1 MLLDNQHQQQLPAA
15 YLWTFDHQRTSPA
28 QFGVR
33 FKQELFFL
41 VKFQIQNVT
50 SYALAS
56 GIDMQPEEF
65 AGGEPIFLAG
75 FERFS
80 RLADHLELFV
90 AEKVFQRLLDS
101 GQLRWNRLRLL
112 NILRD
117 HETAPN
123 RLRAAQLR
131 RRAQNQRKGDKE
143 QEGAGHER
151 LFGCVIRRQRLQSL
165 SPKHRYQVFL
175 CLKHWDRRI
184 WTHDQINARV

>member
-1 MLLDNQHQQQLPAA
+1 MLLDNQHQQQLSTA
-15 YLWTFDHQRTSPA
+15 YLWTFDHQWTPSA
-28 QFGVR
+28 QFGVG

-75 FERFS
+75 FERLS
-80 RLADHLELFV
+80 RLADHLELIV
-90 AEKVFQRLLDS
+90 AEKVFQRLLDP
-101 GQLRWNRLRLL
+101 GQFRWNRLRLL

-123 RLRAAQLR
+123 RLRAAQPR
-131 RRAQNQRKGDKE
+131 RRAQNQGKGGKE
-143 QEGAGHER
+143 KAARGSER
-151 LFGCVIRRQRLQSL
+151 CFV
-165 SPKHRYQVFL
+165 
-175 CLKHWDRRI
+175 
-184 WTHDQINARV
+184 